1 MNLDYILAIDGGGT
15 KTVAKLIHLHS
26 GQEYIAHA
34 GEASIYNDFNTAI
47 SSLQQVINSVCEQ
60 SGAQHSQILAV
71 MGLAGGSSKA
81 LVERVTATLQLGCD
95 IEFAQLMIFSDA
107 ITSLYG
113 ANLGQPVAMLALGT
127 GAVGARLTVQGDT
140 KLIGGWGFSVDDF
153 GGGARLGLSAV
164 QRLLDEIDRFDQ
176 PQNPLTKQLSE
187 QIGGDREHI
196 SGWLLNAKAVDY
208 ARFSPLIFSLKNQCH
223 LADAVLGEHARQV
236 ERLIEKCRGDSQLP
250 VIIIGGLADVTIALL
265 NEHIQQNL
273 SPRRGDSLVGAV
285 ILATD
290 QVKKLT
296 TKGLRDEP

>member
-1 MNLDYILAIDGGGT
+1 MTLEYILAIDGGGT
-15 KTVAKLIHLHS
+15 KTVAKLIHLPS
-26 GQEYIAHA
+26 GQEYSAHA
-34 GEASIYNDFNTAI
+34 GEASIYNDFNAAI
-47 SSLQQVINSVCEQ
+47 NSLQYVINTVCEQ
-60 SGAQHSQILAV
+60 SGAQHKQILAV
-71 MGLAGGSSKA
+71 MGLAGGSSKSLA
-81 LVERVTATLQLGCD
+81 ERVTATLQLGCD
-95 IEFAQLMIFSDA
+95 IEFAQLMIVSDA

-127 GAVGARLTVQGDT
+127 GAVGARLTAQGDT

-164 QRLLDEIDRFDQ
+164 QRLLDEIDRFNEPKNQ
-176 PQNPLTKQLSE
+176 LTKQLSE
-187 QIGGDREHI
+187 QIGRDREHI

-208 ARFSPLIFSLKNQCH
+208 ARFSPLIFGLKNQCD
-223 LADAVLGEHARQV
+223 LADAVLNEHARQV

-265 NEHIQQNL
+265 DEQIQQNL

-290 QVKKLT
+290 RVKQIDHKRIT
-296 TKGLRDEP
+296 R

>member
-1 MNLDYILAIDGGGT
+1 MTLEYILAIDGGGT
-15 KTVAKLIHLHS
+15 KTVAKLIHLPS
-26 GQEYIAHA
+26 GQEYSAHA
-34 GEASIYNDFNTAI
+34 GEASIYNDFNAAI
-47 SSLQQVINSVCEQ
+47 NSLQYVINTVCEQ
-60 SGAQHSQILAV
+60 SGAQHKQILAV
-71 MGLAGGSSKA
+71 MGLAGGSSKSLA
-81 LVERVTATLQLGCD
+81 ERVTATLQLGCD
-95 IEFAQLMIFSDA
+95 IEFAQLMIVSDA

-127 GAVGARLTVQGDT
+127 GAVGARLTAQGDT

-164 QRLLDEIDRFDQ
+164 QRLLDEIDRFNEPKNQ
-176 PQNPLTKQLSE
+176 LSKQLSE
-187 QIGGDREHI
+187 QIGRDREHI

-208 ARFSPLIFSLKNQCH
+208 ARFSPLIFGLKNQCD
-223 LADAVLGEHARQV
+223 LADAVLNEHARQV

-265 NEHIQQNL
+265 DEQIQQNL

-290 QVKKLT
+290 RVKQIDHKRIT
-296 TKGLRDEP
+296 R